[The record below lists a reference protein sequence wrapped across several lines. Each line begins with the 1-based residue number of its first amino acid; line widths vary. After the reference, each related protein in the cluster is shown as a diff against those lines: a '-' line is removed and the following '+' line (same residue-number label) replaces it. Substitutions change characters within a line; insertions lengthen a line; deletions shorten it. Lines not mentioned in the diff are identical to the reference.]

1 MESLVRFSKTERRSF
16 HDTEYILSVSGD
28 NESLSIE
35 VEHAQ
40 DGRRWRAKFAARFI
54 EEITQRTGNAKAFDV
69 FVRMLLSA
77 LAQESDSVYL
87 DILTARDLEM
97 LRRHANPQGPPAT
110 TSTASQSDKRYMI
123 LTYRAE
129 FDKVHYPLP
138 LAMDEQSEEDR
149 LRSMV
154 ERLRTQLSQAQ
165 GTIIK
170 LEQKASEQ
178 EAAGWQPSQDSD
190 RVGQLQREKVDLGEA
205 LQKVQK
211 EADQLRSELRLR
223 VSHSGHGSDELQ
235 KLRGE
240 LTRMKGENKT
250 LKDELRQQQLASK
263 RGGENVKLELKSERM
278 KADRLQAQVRKLEEE
293 KRVLGNKLQAA
304 SRGQSAAS
312 RGQSAE
318 RSRAA
323 SRTPS
328 ADRVR
333 PPSRPVSG
341 SRPSSRQPPP
351 QGRTSRAP
359 SAASSRERTP
369 SPSSF
374 LTGARGRQA
383 HGPPQR
389 EPREPQSRG
398 QAAMNRSGSPGIR
411 GEDRTY
417 SPGATLSPYRRPSG
431 PPAQRRTPSP
441 GTRSRE
447 RTPSPGP
454 RNAGPPAPGANGAAN
469 RASLTL
475 RERAAAA
482 ATPGA
487 GSSSCG
493 QKPVS
498 TRYGGAGSSRPTSAS
513 RGAGIRQANA
523 ATVASGLDAA
533 DMRSPP
539 APEPGPPGPAAPH
552 QPGSLFGLAANLGL
566 SPGSLAA
573 PAGAGVV
580 ASSLGTSSEEAEACD
595 IDARLQALQSF
606 LKQTKNIAA

>member
-1 MESLVRFSKTERRSF
+1 MEALGFSKTERRSF
-16 HDTEYILSVSGD
+16 HDTEYVLSVSGD

-138 LAMDEQSEEDR
+138 LAMDELSEEDR

-154 ERLRTQLSQAQ
+154 GRLRSELSQAQ
-165 GTIIK
+165 GTISR

-178 EAAGWQPSQDSD
+178 EVANWPAAAQPGQDSD
-190 RVGQLQREKVDLGEA
+190 RLGQLQRQNVDLGEA
-205 LQKVQK
+205 LQRVQK
-211 EADQLRSELRLR
+211 EADQLRSELKLR
-223 VSHSGHGSDELQ
+223 SASSGHGSDEVQ
-235 KLRGE
+235 KLRSE
-240 LTRMKGENKT
+240 VTRMKGENKT
-250 LKDELRQQQLASK
+250 LKDDVRQQQLASK

-293 KRVLGNKLQAA
+293 KRVLGNRLQAA
-304 SRGQSAAS
+304 QRGQSAAS

-318 RSRAA
+318 RSRPS

-328 ADRVR
+328 AERAR

-351 QGRTSRAP
+351 QTRGGRAP
-359 SAASSRERTP
+359 SVASSRERTP

-383 HGPPQR
+383 PGPPPR
-389 EPREPQSRG
+389 EPREPQPRS
-398 QAAMNRSGSPGIR
+398 QAAMNRSGSPGAR
-411 GEDRTY
+411 GEDRTF

-431 PPAQRRTPSP
+431 PPQQRRTPSP

-447 RTPSPGP
+447 RTPSPGS
-454 RNAGPPAPGANGAAN
+454 RVSGPPAAGANSAAN

-475 RERAAAA
+475 RERAAA
-482 ATPGA
+482 TSGA
-487 GSSSCG
+487 GSG
-493 QKPVS
+493 NGMQKPVS

-533 DMRSPP
+533 DGRSYTT
-539 APEPGPPGPAAPH
+539 PEPPGPAAPH
-552 QPGSLFGLAANLGL
+552 QPGSLFGLAHNLGL
-566 SPGSLAA
+566 SPGSLGGA
-573 PAGAGVV
+573 PV

>member
-1 MESLVRFSKTERRSF
+1 MEALGFSKTERRSF
-16 HDTEYILSVSGD
+16 HDTEYVLSVSGD
-28 NESLSIE
+28 NDSLSIE

-165 GTIIK
+165 GTISK

-178 EAAGWQPSQDSD
+178 EATSWQPSQDAD
-190 RVGQLQREKVDLGEA
+190 RVGQLQRENVDLGEA
-205 LQKVQK
+205 LRRVQK
-211 EADQLRSELRLR
+211 EADDLRSELKLR
-223 VSHSGHGSDELQ
+223 GAHSGHSSEEMQ
-235 KLRGE
+235 KLRSE
-240 LTRMKGENKT
+240 LTRIKGDNKS

-263 RGGENVKLELKSERM
+263 RGGENIKLELKSERM

-293 KRVLGNKLQAA
+293 KRQLGNRLQSATRAA
-304 SRGQSAAS
+304 SAAS

-318 RSRAA
+318 RSRPA

-328 ADRVR
+328 NERVR
-333 PPSRPVSG
+333 PPSRPASG

-374 LTGARGRQA
+374 LARGRQA
-383 HGPPQR
+383 PAPPPR
-389 EPREPQSRG
+389 EPREPQPRG

-431 PPAQRRTPSP
+431 PPQRRTPSP

-454 RNAGPPAPGANGAAN
+454 RNVGPPAPGTSGAAN

-487 GSSSCG
+487 GGGICG
-493 QKPVS
+493 QKPAS

-513 RGAGIRQANA
+513 RGAGMRQANA

-533 DMRSPP
+533 DLRSPP
-539 APEPGPPGPAAPH
+539 VPDAAGPAAPH

-580 ASSLGTSSEEAEACD
+580 ASSLGNSSEEAEACD